1 MSRTRQ
7 LTRRGVQ
14 QLELVEATYNE
25 EKRFMGRSTENVK
38 YKINQVAPK
47 KQNLLMQSD
56 EQLEEVPIE
65 ASNDRLSCSMSS
77 SRKDFMSSQML
88 INQGTAAS
96 QQLHTDHSYLTT
108 NVQTGEGGGAYSKS
122 KGSKAR

>member
-14 QLELVEATYNE
+14 QLELVEATYDE

-38 YKINQVAPK
+38 YKITQVAPK

-96 QQLHTDHSYLTT
+96 Q
-108 NVQTGEGGGAYSKS
+108 
-122 KGSKAR
+122 